1 MEQAIQG
8 YNRAI
13 FHYIK
18 DIVDYSEKSSKGL
31 PNDSVITGFTV
42 ITNVFMLSLSYYK
55 DVAQSSQLTGDAIPV
70 FIDFIVQMNNLSNTI
85 SSTNNIGLKD
95 AAMFVYKKVMPKE
108 RFFTQETCSSMNMDT
123 TSHNKIIIRSHSHD
137 GELSKIPANMQLIP
151 INDISIVLSKMHYYT
166 MIIRNIISVLF
177 SKNMFY
183 DKQSDTIE
191 YYSQLITNMIH
202 LIVLIEQN
210 SSKLSKIKMEFILS
224 EQNKYG
230 CPGNLDTTG
239 ATIYVSW
246 LENIINEVLR

>member
-18 DIVDYSEKSSKGL
+18 DIVDYSEKSNKGL
-31 PNDSVITGFTV
+31 PNDSVVTGFTV
-42 ITNVFMLSLSYYK
+42 ITNIFMLSLSYYK
-55 DVAQSSQLTGDAIPV
+55 DIAQSSQLTGDAIPV

-85 SSTNNIGLKD
+85 NPTNNIGLKD

-108 RFFTQETCSSMNMDT
+108 KFFTQENGSYMNMDT
-123 TSHNKIIIRSHSHD
+123 TSHNKIIIKSHD
-137 GELSKIPANMQLIP
+137 DQMLKSPANMQLIT
-151 INDISIVLSKMHYYT
+151 INDIGIVLSQMHDYT
-166 MIIRNIISVLF
+166 MIIRNMIKVLF

-183 DKQSDTIE
+183 DKQSNTIE

-202 LIVLIEQN
+202 IIILIEKN
-210 SSKLSKIKMEFILS
+210 GSKLNKLKMEHILS

-230 CPGNLDTTG
+230 CPASLDTHD
-239 ATIYVSW
+239 ATVYVSW
-246 LENIINEVLR
+246 LENVINNVLHR